1 MTDIPPPLKT
11 RLSGW
16 SGYLEEVS
24 EINYVNKELIQEIIA
39 NNNEKYIARGHGCS
53 FGDQAILKSGIV
65 LSTNR
70 LKEIKW
76 ITDEIISVE
85 SGVELREL
93 LKEVLLTPL
102 QIQH

>member
-1 MTDIPPPLKT
+1 MAAA
-11 RLSGW
+11 
-16 SGYLEEVS
+16 LE
-24 EINYVNKELIQEIIA
+24 
-39 NNNEKYIARGHGCS
+39 
-53 FGDQAILKSGIV
+53 DQAILKSGIV

-93 LKEVLLTPL
+93 LSELLPRNKTLIGIPGGL
-102 QIQH
+102 QITIGGAISKQYTRQRSLEKW